1 MEPKTRHG
9 FPVSRIRT
17 IMKSSPEVSCL
28 GQDSVHITTKASE
41 QFVALLVREAFKHSK
56 DKKTVQYSDLAAVVD
71 SQDRLDFLNDI
82 IPRKVKFKDFLKY
95 LKETEAEEQEREQQA
110 EL

>member
-71 SQDRLDFLNDI
+71 SQDRLDFLNVVWVSANST
-82 IPRKVKFKDFLKY
+82 PCCFPPQ
-95 LKETEAEEQEREQQA
+95 T
-110 EL
+110 

>member
-1 MEPKTRHG
+1 
-9 FPVSRIRT
+9 
-17 IMKSSPEVSCL
+17 MKSSPEVSCL

-71 SQDRLDFLNDI
+71 SQDRLDFLNGK
-82 IPRKVKFKDFLKY
+82 RKMF
-95 LKETEAEEQEREQQA
+95 REQFDSVDALESRIKEKGKGVMGLCAYVQ
-110 EL
+110 EPCFH